1 MNSISRQAEIIY
13 ALVVRDMMVRFG
25 RQNLGFV
32 WSVLEPMIL
41 TTGVML
47 VWSLIKE
54 PIIHGVPI
62 IAFVMTGYL
71 PLTLNRHLNS
81 GMLGLLKSNV
91 SLFYHA
97 QISHVSIVV
106 ARLLLESLSATL
118 ALLVIYFVVV
128 STGMIPPAADPGLAL
143 AGWLLAAWHFSMVGV
158 LQGVLVAYWEPLE
171 KFVQPYQYLQL
182 PISGVFFMVDWMPT
196 YAQKLLLWNP
206 TVHCYEM
213 FRAGF
218 FGEEVVTHY
227 DVGYLVLVTVG
238 LSMAAIFSLLHV
250 REHVTDH

>member
-1 MNSISRQAEIIY
+1 MTAILRQSEIIY
-13 ALVVRDMMVRFG
+13 ALIVRDMMVRFG

-32 WSVLEPMIL
+32 WAILEPMIL

-47 VWSLIKE
+47 IWSLIKE

-71 PLTLNRHLNS
+71 PLTLSRHLTNS
-81 GMLGLLKSNV
+81 MIGLLHNNI

-97 QISHVSIVV
+97 QISQVTIIV
-106 ARLLLESLSATL
+106 ARLILEFLSSSL
-118 ALLVIYFVVV
+118 ALLVIYFIVV
-128 STGMIPPAADPGLAL
+128 STGMIAPVADPGLAL
-143 AGWLLAAWHFSMVGV
+143 AGWLLAAWHFAMVGV
-158 LQGVLVAYWEPLE
+158 LQSVAIAYWEPLE

-227 DVGYLVLVTVG
+227 DVSYLVLVTLG
-238 LSMAAIFSLLHV
+238 LSMVAIFALLHV